1 MTYNLGRREY
11 LLATDREN
19 RYEFSAMLF
28 KTNILL
34 ANSVNEEN
42 RHMKS
47 TRINKILN
55 GREKK

>member
-1 MTYNLGRREY
+1 MSNE
-11 LLATDREN
+11 EN
-19 RYEFSAMLF
+19 RYEFSVMLF
-28 KTNILL
+28 KTNVLL